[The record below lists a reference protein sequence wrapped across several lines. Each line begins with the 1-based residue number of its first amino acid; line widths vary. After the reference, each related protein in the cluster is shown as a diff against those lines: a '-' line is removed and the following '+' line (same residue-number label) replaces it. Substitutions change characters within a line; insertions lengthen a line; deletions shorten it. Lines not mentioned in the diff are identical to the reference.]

1 MLKICLILLE
11 SNVIFAKIADFNLN
25 YFGDMMHFLLVNK
38 NAAVKKIFN
47 ITAKK
52 AGIELDV
59 VDSVD
64 KIPLDKDYSCIFVDD
79 DMLKTGDIGD
89 FKTKM
94 ITTKFCVI
102 LSKDSPLVGGFDSY
116 IRKPFLPTDIYEVLK
131 KEKYNDMNGAYDE
144 GDSGDDLGG
153 GADSGGENG
162 EIDANSDIDLSEFS
176 DSEDEFLSGVKDGES
191 SQDIDFDGNPM
202 GDSVGDSGASS
213 DLGDLSVDSVA
224 SAVDSSGESSGGESL
239 GSASAPTSAPSGDSE
254 IPATFDLDSV
264 DLGYL
269 NDSANPSAGADFGA
283 NPAVDSPNV
292 ADLGAVDLNAVAQ
305 NADLGDSVGADL
317 GANAMENVAMDS
329 MPNLSADSPTPAVDS
344 PNIAQDSVDFAQDA
358 LLDNLGDSV
367 AQSADMGANPSVA
380 QLQESGIDLDLPS
393 ANQSAN
399 ADLPP
404 APQPSAVSN
413 PTPQPHTEPTQ
424 SPDEIDFSQI
434 MALQDEILEEEK
446 AKSKKKSI
454 IGGDIYTPKGES
466 QSATQAQPAPD
477 LATQPT
483 PDIAPL
489 DLADSPIDL
498 DQDSA
503 QPQNMQGDDFV
514 DLAVDSPSVDSI
526 DLAVDSPVPSVDSS
540 NVAQNDFIDLAT
552 DSPSVDLADS
562 NADLGADSSADSTA
576 QMQNIAMDS
585 EPIADIAPQ
594 SADLPKDS
602 PLDLAQ
608 PQSADL
614 AVDIPIDSAV
624 NLPQDSADSIAL
636 AQDSAMPSVDSSV
649 DSIDLAQD
657 SVAQPQNLQD
667 DLEPMKDAQGA
678 EDDFLETLDFLK
690 DPTPSVSDSNII
702 DMSGDLP
709 PPSAPPPDLTQSAPP
724 PDLTQDSLDSIPP
737 PAPPP
742 PDLTQ
747 SAEPPKYEEYSFDS
761 MANDDFDGLEGLSG
775 ISNIASDTPPPPPPK
790 PTSKGR
796 NDILSN
802 LEISPQDNIDAD
814 YHADSLGASA
824 SQTAPQAT
832 APQAPLNQSEDAL
845 NHIDEHNFNS
855 AFSSGISA
863 EMDSISPNFK
873 AQDFIQDLTLGSET
887 ALPDFSKSLKQHT
900 TAEQRY
906 NMLGLPINDD
916 GAVKDITDLSKNELE
931 NLDDEA
937 ILLLQENSLHNKS
950 APKSAQND
958 ANDAQKSASD
968 STPKILDKQQIDDI
982 TNILEGTQKPS
993 VGAPS
998 GAKPQKPSVSIN
1010 NNEFGS
1016 LTQEALSEVLGED
1029 LDDDIAD
1036 DLTSA
1041 TLDIKSDSP
1050 KTAPKSANP
1059 NQPIPSQINLND
1071 GNIDIANILQTFPI
1085 DKLRELLS
1093 GVQIT
1098 VNITFPTKKQ

>member
-1 MLKICLILLE
+1 
-11 SNVIFAKIADFNLN
+11 
-25 YFGDMMHFLLVNK
+25 MHFLLVNK

-59 VDSVD
+59 VDSVN

-131 KEKYNDMNGAYDE
+131 KEKYNDMNEAYDE

-153 GADSGGENG
+153 GAVSDSENG

-202 GDSVGDSGASS
+202 GDSVDASNLGESG
-213 DLGDLSVDSVA
+213 VDSVA
-224 SAVDSSGESSGGESL
+224 SAIDSGGESL
-239 GSASAPTSAPSGDSE
+239 GNANAAPSGDTE
-254 IPATFDLDSV
+254 IPTTFDLDSV

-269 NDSANPSAGADFGA
+269 DNASAQSAEANPSVGADSGA
-283 NPAVDSPNV
+283 NLVVDSPNV
-292 ADLGAVDLNAVAQ
+292 GADSGANPAIDSANLTDSNAVAQ
-305 NADLGDSVGADL
+305 DSA
-317 GANAMENVAMDS
+317 
-329 MPNLSADSPTPAVDS
+329 
-344 PNIAQDSVDFAQDA
+344 DFAQDA
-358 LLDNLGDSV
+358 LLDNVGDST
-367 AQSADMGANPSVA
+367 AQSANVGANPSVA
-380 QLQESGIDLDLPS
+380 QLQESGIDLDVPS
-393 ANQSAN
+393 ANQSAQ

-404 APQPSAVSN
+404 APQPTPPPQKSQKDIFDEAESQIRNIKALSDKGGNFYNSAN
-413 PTPQPHTEPTQ
+413 NA
-424 SPDEIDFSQI
+424 DDIDFSQI
-434 MALQDEILEEEK
+434 MALQDEILAEEK
-446 AKSKKKSI
+446 AKNEKKSI

-466 QSATQAQPAPD
+466 QSVNQSAK
-477 LATQPT
+477 PT
-483 PDIAPL
+483 PDTTQTATETIETPPQDSPQ
-489 DLADSPIDL
+489 DLADSIDL
-498 DQDSA
+498 AEPQSADLAVDIPTDLA
-503 QPQNMQGDDFV
+503 QPNAQGDDFAH
-514 DLAVDSPSVDSI
+514 LAVDSPNMDLGTDSI
-526 DLAVDSPVPSVDSS
+526 DLAQDSTLQDLAEPQDLGASVANDSS
-540 NVAQNDFIDLAT
+540 VAQNDFIDLAT
-552 DSPSVDLADS
+552 DSPNADLADS
-562 NADLGADSSADSTA
+562 GVDLNADLGVDSVDSIDSPA
-576 QMQNIAMDS
+576 QMPNDTDIAMDS
-585 EPIADIAPQ
+585 ALDIVPQ
-594 SADLPKDS
+594 DS
-602 PLDLAQ
+602 SLDLGDSIDLAE
-608 PQSADL
+608 PQGADL

-624 NLPQDSADSIAL
+624 DLPMDSHIDSADSIDL
-636 AQDSAMPSVDSSV
+636 AKDSPVPSVDLGA
-649 DSIDLAQD
+649 DSIDLAVDSANAQD
-657 SVAQPQNLQD
+657 I
-667 DLEPMKDAQGA
+667 DLAKDSQEPMKDAQGA
-678 EDDFLETLDFLK
+678 EDDFLESLDFLK
-690 DPTPSVSDSNII
+690 DPAPSADSNII
-702 DMSGDLP
+702 DMSGDSTP

-724 PDLTQDSLDSIPP
+724 PDLTQESLDSIPP

-747 SAEPPKYEEYSFDS
+747 DAEPPKYEEYSFDS
-761 MANDDFDGLEGLSG
+761 MANEEFDGLDGLSG
-775 ISNIASDTPPPPPPK
+775 ISSIASDMPTPPPPK

-814 YHADSLGASA
+814 YHADSVGASA
-824 SQTAPQAT
+824 SQTAPQT
-832 APQAPLNQSEDAL
+832 APLNQSEDAL

-958 ANDAQKSASD
+958 ANDAQKSAPKQD
-968 STPKILDKQQIDDI
+968 SAPKILDKQQIDDI

-993 VGAPS
+993 VGAQN

-1041 TLDIKSDSP
+1041 MPDIKSDSPKDSP

>member
-1 MLKICLILLE
+1 
-11 SNVIFAKIADFNLN
+11 
-25 YFGDMMHFLLVNK
+25 
-38 NAAVKKIFN
+38 
-47 ITAKK
+47 
-52 AGIELDV
+52 
-59 VDSVD
+59 
-64 KIPLDKDYSCIFVDD
+64 
-79 DMLKTGDIGD
+79 
-89 FKTKM
+89 
-94 ITTKFCVI
+94 
-102 LSKDSPLVGGFDSY
+102 
-116 IRKPFLPTDIYEVLK
+116 
-131 KEKYNDMNGAYDE
+131 
-144 GDSGDDLGG
+144 
-153 GADSGGENG
+153 
-162 EIDANSDIDLSEFS
+162 
-176 DSEDEFLSGVKDGES
+176 
-191 SQDIDFDGNPM
+191 
-202 GDSVGDSGASS
+202 
-213 DLGDLSVDSVA
+213 
-224 SAVDSSGESSGGESL
+224 
-239 GSASAPTSAPSGDSE
+239 
-254 IPATFDLDSV
+254 
-264 DLGYL
+264 
-269 NDSANPSAGADFGA
+269 
-283 NPAVDSPNV
+283 
-292 ADLGAVDLNAVAQ
+292 
-305 NADLGDSVGADL
+305 
-317 GANAMENVAMDS
+317 
-329 MPNLSADSPTPAVDS
+329 
-344 PNIAQDSVDFAQDA
+344 
-358 LLDNLGDSV
+358 
-367 AQSADMGANPSVA
+367 
-380 QLQESGIDLDLPS
+380 
-393 ANQSAN
+393 
-399 ADLPP
+399 
-404 APQPSAVSN
+404 
-413 PTPQPHTEPTQ
+413 
-424 SPDEIDFSQI
+424 
-434 MALQDEILEEEK
+434 
-446 AKSKKKSI
+446 
-454 IGGDIYTPKGES
+454 
-466 QSATQAQPAPD
+466 
-477 LATQPT
+477 
-483 PDIAPL
+483 
-489 DLADSPIDL
+489 
-498 DQDSA
+498 
-503 QPQNMQGDDFV
+503 
-514 DLAVDSPSVDSI
+514 
-526 DLAVDSPVPSVDSS
+526 
-540 NVAQNDFIDLAT
+540 
-552 DSPSVDLADS
+552 
-562 NADLGADSSADSTA
+562 
-576 QMQNIAMDS
+576 
-585 EPIADIAPQ
+585 
-594 SADLPKDS
+594 
-602 PLDLAQ
+602 
-608 PQSADL
+608 
-614 AVDIPIDSAV
+614 
-624 NLPQDSADSIAL
+624 
-636 AQDSAMPSVDSSV
+636 
-649 DSIDLAQD
+649 
-657 SVAQPQNLQD
+657 
-667 DLEPMKDAQGA
+667 MKDAQGA

-690 DPTPSVSDSNII
+690 DPAPSVADSNII

-709 PPSAPPPDLTQSAPP
+709 PPRAPPPDLTQSAPP

-761 MANDDFDGLEGLSG
+761 MASDDFDGLEGLSG

-814 YHADSLGASA
+814 YHADSVGASA
-824 SQTAPQAT
+824 SQP

-950 APKSAQND
+950 APKSVQND

-1041 TLDIKSDSP
+1041 TPDIKSDLPKDSP
-1050 KTAPKSANP
+1050 KTTPKSANP

>member
-1 MLKICLILLE
+1 
-11 SNVIFAKIADFNLN
+11 
-25 YFGDMMHFLLVNK
+25 MHFLLVNK

-153 GADSGGENG
+153 SADSGGENG

-202 GDSVGDSGASS
+202 GDSVGDSGE
-213 DLGDLSVDSVA
+213 LSVDSVA
-224 SAVDSSGESSGGESL
+224 SAVDSSGESSDLGESL
-239 GSASAPTSAPSGDSE
+239 GNANAPTSAPSGDTE

-269 NDSANPSAGADFGA
+269 NDSANPSAGADLGA

-292 ADLGAVDLNAVAQ
+292 ADLGGVDLGAVDLNAVAQ
-305 NADLGDSVGADL
+305 SADLGDSVGADL
-317 GANAMENVAMDS
+317 NANAMENVAVDS
-329 MPNLSADSPTPAVDS
+329 MPNPPSDSPTPAVDS
-344 PNIAQDSVDFAQDA
+344 LNMAQDSVDFAQDA
-358 LLDNLGDSV
+358 LLDDINLSDSV
-367 AQSADMGANPSVA
+367 AQSADIGANPSVA

-393 ANQSAN
+393 ANQTTPIDSQPTPPPQKSQKDIFDEAESQIRNIKALSDKGGNFYNSAN
-399 ADLPP
+399 NAD
-404 APQPSAVSN
+404 
-413 PTPQPHTEPTQ
+413 
-424 SPDEIDFSQI
+424 DIDFSQI
-434 MALQDEILEEEK
+434 MALQDEILAEEK
-446 AKSKKKSI
+446 AKNEKKSI

-466 QSATQAQPAPD
+466 QSATQAQPTPD
-477 LATQPT
+477 LATQPAPDLSAQPT
-483 PDIAPL
+483 PDLSAPESTPNIAPL

-498 DQDSA
+498 AQDSA
-503 QPQNMQGDDFV
+503 QNVQGDDF
-514 DLAVDSPSVDSI
+514 A

-540 NVAQNDFIDLAT
+540 NVVQNDFIDLAT
-552 DSPSVDLADS
+552 DSPSADLADS
-562 NADLGADSSADSTA
+562 NADLGADLSADSTA
-576 QMQNIAMDS
+576 QMQNIALDS
-585 EPIADIAPQ
+585 KPIADIAPQ
-594 SADLPKDS
+594 SVDLPKDS

-614 AVDIPIDSAV
+614 AVDSI
-624 NLPQDSADSIAL
+624 NLAT
-636 AQDSAMPSVDSSV
+636 DSAMPSVDSSV
-649 DSIDLAQD
+649 DSIDLAVD
-657 SVAQPQNLQD
+657 SVAQPQDIDLAQD
-667 DLEPMKDAQGA
+667 SQEPMKDAQGA

-690 DPTPSVSDSNII
+690 DPAPSVADSNII

-790 PTSKGR
+790 PTNKGR

-814 YHADSLGASA
+814 YHADSVGASA

-1041 TLDIKSDSP
+1041 TPDIKSDSP
-1050 KTAPKSANP
+1050 KDSPKTAPTSANP